1 VIRHTPSTYRTVSIP
16 STHSATNLERL
27 FSLPQFQRDAQILR
41 LEGRDR
47 LSTTELRYCLTKLPH
62 RIRILSLV
70 GSSLPFPQ
78 LAGFL
83 FGLLEDLPAESTLK
97 AIYTFSAPQK
107 SGLDCSYLRNGPY
120 GTSFWVRLVQMA
132 NERGILLDAAACP
145 SPLHNPDW
153 SYAVSDQ
160 LANVRL
166 PKPCAGCK
174 KSDSAE
180 RPVLKMPVPLET
192 ANLNAACLPLH
203 HRDSEKRATDTSSY
217 RCYTCC
223 EGRVCARCEKWWCEE
238 CLPGYRDVN
247 LLRRTPGG
255 G

>member
-1 VIRHTPSTYRTVSIP
+1 
-16 STHSATNLERL
+16 
-27 FSLPQFQRDAQILR
+27 
-41 LEGRDR
+41 
-47 LSTTELRYCLTKLPH
+47 
-62 RIRILSLV
+62 
-70 GSSLPFPQ
+70 
-78 LAGFL
+78 
-83 FGLLEDLPAESTLK
+83 
-97 AIYTFSAPQK
+97 
-107 SGLDCSYLRNGPY
+107 
-120 GTSFWVRLVQMA
+120 
-132 NERGILLDAAACP
+132 
-145 SPLHNPDW
+145 
-153 SYAVSDQ
+153 VSDQ

-223 EGRVCARCEKWWCEE
+223 EGRVWARCEKWWCEE
-238 CLPGYRDVN
+238 CLPGFRDVN

-255 G
+255 GSILGQGNGNMQNVKGVWLGCTACQTLCAECLFETRERCRRCRAEFCGVQLVSPNPSL